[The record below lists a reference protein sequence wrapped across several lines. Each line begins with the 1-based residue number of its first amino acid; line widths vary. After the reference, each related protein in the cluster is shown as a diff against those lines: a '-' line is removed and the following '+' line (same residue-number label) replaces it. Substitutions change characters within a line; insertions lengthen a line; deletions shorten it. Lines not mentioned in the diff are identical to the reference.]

1 MNLWRKYFRVNR
13 LFVQILLYFLSL
25 LLPIALIGTFTY
37 DRFVDQFKREFT
49 EKITMNMRSSALAI
63 DNDLRMVQE
72 SIVGLFGDTSVIRL
86 MKPFAAYSLEERT
99 EVHQLLNGLR
109 RIRSIANTTTDEIF
123 VYVDNDK
130 VYTSG
135 GVEDFGSFFTGFYRF
150 AEYDR
155 SFWERKRTDA
165 PQVEILDRSMVQT
178 PFYEREVVPLLT
190 SGVIQGNKAV
200 IVASVSLDAIRKT
213 LSGNVAYP
221 NTRFIVTSGDGRFIL
236 ASDQA
241 FPNSETAGEID
252 RIAGKPASLSEPITI
267 EGKKY
272 LAAIVQSDIYGWKY
286 YALTP
291 AAEFN
296 KQAGGIV
303 NMLLL
308 ICAVLG
314 VISIAFSFVFTFRI
328 YNPIRRI
335 SDILNQGENG
345 TEPAPGRV
353 TPSDEFERIGQGIDQ
368 LLRYNRQFEEKL
380 RNVSTEYL
388 DVALLQLLQGGKLS
402 REQQS
407 LLLDQMGYSKSG
419 FACCTILFEF
429 KTTFYSGVQDVD
441 RMLIHS
447 KLKKL
452 IWGTLQDYADL
463 YVLECRQHQ
472 YICVVNL
479 DDEEEFAGIRSG
491 LEQLAETFRY
501 DAIYCSIHIETG
513 RLYPGLDGIPRSYRE
528 AMDQLRRKTS
538 SPDFVILREDK
549 PDRRVDAS
557 YLFSDENKLLN
568 LLKLGDEG
576 GLSEAVDH
584 LLRSCELKGGSAE
597 QLHSLISDMAYT
609 GLRFVSEK
617 GIGVAAVLTEREEEQ
632 LFRFQASAADPEER
646 RQLLHRLYSGIAETM
661 VRQQHAYRSGALL
674 SAIMSY
680 IDEHYNEDLY
690 LDKIADKM
698 NVSVKYV
705 SRVFKEKTGMNIT
718 DYISQVRISKAK
730 ELLVH
735 SDLPIGAI
743 AEKVGIHNRT
753 TFLRTFK
760 KVEGLSPNDFR
771 KSIAADANREAAGIP
786 D

>member
-1 MNLWRKYFRVNR
+1 MKLWGKYFRVNR
-13 LFVQILLYFLSL
+13 LFIQILLYFLSL
-25 LLPIALIGTFTY
+25 LIPIALIGTFTY
-37 DRFVDQFKREFT
+37 ARFVDQFKREFT
-49 EKITMNMRSSALAI
+49 EKITMNMQSSALAI

-72 SIVGLFGDTSVIRL
+72 SVVGLFGDAAVIRL
-86 MKPFAAYSLEERT
+86 LKPFAAYTLEERT

-109 RIRSIANTTTDEIF
+109 RIRSIANATTDEIF

-130 VYTSG
+130 VYTSA
-135 GVEDFGSFFTGFYRF
+135 GVEDFGSFFNGFYRF
-150 AEYDR
+150 AEYNQ
-155 SFWERKRTDA
+155 SYWEQKRTNA
-165 PQVEILDRSMVQT
+165 PQVEILDRSKVKT
-178 PFYEREVVPLLT
+178 PFYEREVIPLLT

-200 IVASVSLDAIRKT
+200 IVASVSLDAIGKT

-221 NTRFIVTSGDGRFIL
+221 NTRFIVTSGDDRLIL
-236 ASDQA
+236 ASDPS
-241 FPNSETAGEID
+241 FPNGETAREID
-252 RIAGKPASLSEPITI
+252 RLAGKSATLFEPISI
-267 EGKKY
+267 EGKQY
-272 LAAIVQSDIYGWKY
+272 LAAIVHSEIYGWKY

-296 KQAGGIV
+296 KQAAGIV
-303 NMLLL
+303 NMLVV
-308 ICAVLG
+308 ICTVLG
-314 VISIAFSFVFTFRI
+314 VISIAFSFVFAFRI

-335 SDILNQGENG
+335 SDILNQNENG
-345 TEPAPGRV
+345 ADPAPERL
-353 TPSDEFERIGQGIDQ
+353 TASDEFERIGQGIDQ
-368 LLRYNRQFEEKL
+368 LLRYNQQFEEKL

-388 DVALLQLLQGGKLS
+388 DVALFQLLQGGKLS

-419 FACCTILFEF
+419 FACCAILFEF
-429 KTTFYSGVQDVD
+429 KETFYSGVQDVD

-452 IWGTLQDYADL
+452 IWGTLEDYADL
-463 YVLECRQHQ
+463 YVLECKQHQ

-479 DDEEEFAGIRSG
+479 DDEGEFAGIRSG
-491 LEQLAETFRY
+491 LEQLEETFRY
-501 DAIYCSIHIETG
+501 DAVYCSVHVESG

-528 AMDQLRRKTS
+528 AMDNLRRKTS
-538 SPDFVILREDK
+538 SPDFVIPREDK
-549 PDRRVDAS
+549 PDMRAGAS
-557 YLFSDENKLLN
+557 YSFFDENKLLN

-576 GLSEAVDH
+576 GLAEAVDH
-584 LLRSCELKGGSAE
+584 LLRACELKGGSAE
-597 QLHSLISDMAYT
+597 QLHLLISDMAYT
-609 GLRFVSEK
+609 GMRFMSEK
-617 GIGVAAVLTEREEEQ
+617 GIGVTAILTEQEQDQ
-632 LFRFQASAADPEER
+632 LFRSQAYGADPKER
-646 RQLLHRLYSGIAETM
+646 KQLLHRFYNGIAETM

-674 SAIMSY
+674 STMMSY
-680 IDEHYNEDLY
+680 IDEHYDEDLY

-718 DYISQVRISKAK
+718 DYISQVRIAKAK
-730 ELLVH
+730 ELLFH
-735 SDLPIGAI
+735 SDLTIGTI

-771 KSIAADANREAAGIP
+771 KSIAADVSRGTAGTP